1 MTYEELLQF
10 SNIEVFIT
18 SDYRSFVFTIETY
31 DEENEDISIKYY
43 RVTKNENE
51 HPTIEKLNNTIELLL
66 SSQVRSNQSSSL
78 PLRLIKID
86 KIRPEDEE
94 RRNEFIRLITSIE
107 KTRIN
112 PRRTNLTPPPC
123 YKPVQGPKLQ
133 LSKQKN

>member
-1 MTYEELLQF
+1 MTYEELLQL

-18 SDYRSFVFTIETY
+18 SDYQSFVFTIETY

-43 RVTKNENE
+43 RVTKNENG

-66 SSQVRSNQSSSL
+66 SSQVRSNQSSNL
-78 PLRLIKID
+78 PLTLIKID
-86 KIRPEDEE
+86 KIKPEDEE

-112 PRRTNLTPPPC
+112 SRRTNLSPHSC
-123 YKPVQGPKLQ
+123 YNSVPGPKLQ